1 MNSRVLHI
9 LLAVA
14 MAVVA
19 LSAQSGCAAEPEGA
33 CLELRS
39 KGIDLGDIFVDDA
52 KQMFRLTFRNVGDVP
67 LVITEVRTSC
77 ACTTV
82 QYDRRKVMPEEQGVL
97 NITFDPHKASVG
109 TLYRVLQIYS
119 TSRGGVEYVTLKAN
133 ILE

>member
-1 MNSRVLHI
+1 MSRRVLHI
-9 LLAVA
+9 LLAWV
-14 MAVVA
+14 MAVVL
-19 LSAQSGCAAEPEGA
+19 LSAQSVCAAEPEGA
-33 CLELRS
+33 SLKLQTKE
-39 KGIDLGDIFVDDA
+39 IDLGDIFIDDA
-52 KQMFRLTFRNVGDVP
+52 KQMFRLTFSNVGDVP

-77 ACTTV
+77 SCTTV

>member
-1 MNSRVLHI
+1 MRGRVLHI
-9 LLAVA
+9 LLVISIVVA
-14 MAVVA
+14 A
-19 LSAQSGCAAEPEGA
+19 LSAQSVCAAEPDGTS
-33 CLELRS
+33 LELQT
-39 KGIDLGDIFVDDA
+39 KEIDLGDIFVDDA

-82 QYDRRKVMPEEQGVL
+82 QYDRRKIMPEEQGVL

-133 ILE
+133 VLE

>member
-1 MNSRVLHI
+1 MRGRVLHI
-9 LLAVA
+9 LLVISIVVA
-14 MAVVA
+14 A
-19 LSAQSGCAAEPEGA
+19 LSAQSVCAAEPDGA
-33 CLELRS
+33 SLELQT
-39 KGIDLGDIFVDDA
+39 KEIDLGDIFVDDA

-82 QYDRRKVMPEEQGVL
+82 QYDRRKIMPEEQGVL
-97 NITFDPHKASVG
+97 NITFDPRKASVG

-133 ILE
+133 VLE